1 MGYLK
6 DIAQEFR
13 EVLYEETSLSDNPD
27 DPEALE
33 RIVTL
38 VKNYILESYKN
49 GIVAGKLSMAERQAK
64 ESLEE

>member
-6 DIAQEFR
+6 DLDSWFA
-13 EVLYEETSLSDNPD
+13 EVLQHVPVDQLAPI
-27 DPEALE
+27 E
-33 RIVTL
+33 RAF
-38 VKNYILESYKN
+38 KEKILESFKN